1 MNISYTVNFNF
12 AVFLS
17 YDLVHNTDGLE
28 DFPDSWLPGLR
39 GVIPEPTTP
48 MSPWRLHGHS
58 QPRSGSFSLPKPTL
72 PLALPWPHGPP
83 GFTGPLSTCS
93 ELYFCR

>member
-1 MNISYTVNFNF
+1 MNISYTVNFTL

-28 DFPDSWLPGLR
+28 DFPRLLASWAE

-58 QPRSGSFSLPKPTL
+58 QPRMGSSHSQAHSAHLRHF
-72 PLALPWPHGPP
+72 LAAWPS
-83 GFTGPLSTCS
+83 GFTGPLKH
-93 ELYFCR
+93 LL